1 MEEKTIKRRDFVKTM
16 AAGVAASSLVK
27 PAGMLGSP
35 SRNGKI
41 VAIQVGSVSFVD
53 EGVEQVLDIFQRR
66 GHINA
71 LWLGGFTYGRGLGGR
86 QVPGRPL
93 PDHGRLEYDLDYHG
107 GNFATVHPQY
117 YKDTGIDPKDT
128 RAPDHGDWDFFGEV
142 IPAAKKRGMKS
153 VTWIEDGF
161 RDDIPNI
168 GKLQC
173 VDLHGRNTRRL
184 CHNNPFHRNLLRGI
198 AEDYVRSY
206 ELDGI
211 MYGSERQGAFANAL
225 GMRHYGSNVDPG
237 EVECFCQYCRAK
249 AQKLG
254 IDFERVKTAFLE
266 LEKFVR
272 AARAR
277 QRPVDGYHVT
287 LWRLMLNYPELLI
300 WEHFFHDSLREVYQ
314 MLNDQ
319 IKSINSNVWFGLHIW
334 HNNSFNPL
342 YRAEQDL
349 SEITKYTDFLKMVMY
364 HNAGGPRMAAYID
377 SVSETTWGDVP
388 KDELLQ
394 FHYRILNYDEEPYN
408 KIRKT
413 GLKNDYIYREAKRAV
428 DGAGGAKTLILPG
441 VDIGIHGQRHV
452 GDTESTPE
460 GVKKAVIQV
469 FQAGVDGII
478 LSRKYSEM
486 ELADLGGAGAA
497 IEELGLA

>member
-1 MEEKTIKRRDFVKTM
+1 
-16 AAGVAASSLVK
+16 
-27 PAGMLGSP
+27 
-35 SRNGKI
+35 
-41 VAIQVGSVSFVD
+41 
-53 EGVEQVLDIFQRR
+53 
-66 GHINA
+66 
-71 LWLGGFTYGRGLGGR
+71 
-86 QVPGRPL
+86 
-93 PDHGRLEYDLDYHG
+93 
-107 GNFATVHPQY
+107 
-117 YKDTGIDPKDT
+117 
-128 RAPDHGDWDFFGEV
+128 
-142 IPAAKKRGMKS
+142 
-153 VTWIEDGF
+153 
-161 RDDIPNI
+161 
-168 GKLQC
+168 
-173 VDLHGRNTRRL
+173 
-184 CHNNPFHRNLLRGI
+184 
-198 AEDYVRSY
+198 
-206 ELDGI
+206 
-211 MYGSERQGAFANAL
+211 
-225 GMRHYGSNVDPG
+225 
-237 EVECFCQYCRAK
+237 
-249 AQKLG
+249 
-254 IDFERVKTAFLE
+254 
-266 LEKFVR
+266 
-272 AARAR
+272 
-277 QRPVDGYHVT
+277 
-287 LWRLMLNYPELLI
+287 MLNYPELLI

-319 IKSINSNVWFGLHIW
+319 IKSINSKVWFGLHIW

-394 FHYRILNYDEEPYN
+394 FHYRILNYDEEPYD

-428 DGAGGAKTLILPG
+428 EGAAGAKTLILPG
-441 VDIGIHGQRHV
+441 VDIGIHGQRVV
-452 GDTESTPE
+452 GETESTPE